1 MSPWPSH
8 LTAPQARGQRGASIV
23 ETMLVL
29 PTLLFLVLAIWQAAL
44 GYHAKT
50 SLNYAA
56 FEAARA
62 GSVANAKLAS
72 IHAAFQK
79 AMLPYYG
86 GGRTLAELADT
97 AVKAAK
103 DLDAAGL
110 RIEIISPTPE
120 SFSDYNSPALQ
131 AALQTGEPV
140 LPNVGLDELSCPR
153 DVPACKSDPK
163 TNASGQTLLDANL
176 LKLRVTYGIP
186 PSKQMPMLGKFYT
199 WALGKLGAAGG
210 DAFKQALIN
219 AGRIPVVSHAVVRM
233 QSDAIRNSAMVSSPG
248 AGNGGSPTDPGPGPI
263 EPPLPTCPWWDP
275 TCSICTEGSGHGAC
289 EIPPETCPGG

>member
-1 MSPWPSH
+1 MKRRPPRP
-8 LTAPQARGQRGASIV
+8 APALARQQGASIV

-44 GYHAKT
+44 GYHAKN
-50 SLNYAA
+50 SLNYAS

-62 GSVANAKLAS
+62 GSVSNAKLSS

-86 GGRTLAELADT
+86 GGRSLAELADT
-97 AVKAAK
+97 AAKAAK
-103 DLDAAGL
+103 DLDAAAL

-120 SFSDYNSPALQ
+120 SFRDYNSPALQ
-131 AALQTGEPV
+131 AALKTGEPV

-153 DVPACKSDPK
+153 DVPGCQKDPK

-199 WALGKLGAAGG
+199 WALGKLGAGSG
-210 DAFKQALIN
+210 DAFKLALIK

-248 AGNGGSPTDPGPGPI
+248 PGNDGTPTDPGPGPVT
-263 EPPLPTCPWWDP
+263 PPLPTCPWWDP
-275 TCSICTEGSGHGAC
+275 ACSICTEGSGQGAC